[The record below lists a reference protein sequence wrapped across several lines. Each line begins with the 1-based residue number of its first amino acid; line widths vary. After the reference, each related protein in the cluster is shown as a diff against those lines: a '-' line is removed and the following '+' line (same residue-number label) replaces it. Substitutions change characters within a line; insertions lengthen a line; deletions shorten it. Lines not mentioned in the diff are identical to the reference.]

1 MMDKKKKYLFAT
13 ILIGLSSQLYISYHI
28 SNFKFSFAGV
38 LFPVFLYMYIELNPM
53 LLGISAGIVLFI
65 FRILFFII
73 GGGTLTQSIV
83 AFYPEAIFYI
93 LYGIVF
99 YLLLKLFETITINK
113 LFFISLVC
121 DLLSNFVEVYIRIGE
136 DLLISDLSILKSLL
150 VVALI
155 RAFLAVLII
164 IGFKYYNMFLIKDEH
179 EERYKKLLWL
189 TSGLKT
195 EVYWMEKNMDSIEK
209 VMSDAYQLFTKIS
222 NEEDRESWGNRAL
235 EISRD
240 VHDIKK
246 EYALVARGIKEI
258 LTNRTEDSGM
268 YFHELL
274 LILKETMDAEIR
286 RMEKDIVLDFHP
298 GKDFFFKKHYYLT
311 SVFRNMMV
319 NSIESI
325 ESKGKIVFIHKID
338 DKNHIFIL
346 KDNGC
351 GISKEELAH
360 IFLPGYSTKIDYT
373 TGEIN
378 RGLGL
383 SLVKNIVEVHLKGDL
398 EVHSEKDKGTTFEI
412 TIPIVELEGS

>member
-1 MMDKKKKYLFAT
+1 MDKKKKYLFAT

-53 LLGISAGIVLFI
+53 LLGISSGIVLFI
-65 FRILFFII
+65 FRILFCLI
-73 GGGTLTQSIV
+73 GGGTFTQSIV
-83 AFYPEAIFYI
+83 AFFPEAIFYI
-93 LYGIVF
+93 IYGVIF
-99 YLLLKLFETITINK
+99 YLLLKLFKTITINK
-113 LFFISLVC
+113 LFFIALGC
-121 DLLSNFVEVYIRIGE
+121 DLLSNFVEVYIRIGK
-136 DLLISDLSILKSLL
+136 DFFISDLSILKSLL
-150 VVALI
+150 VVAFI
-155 RAFLAVLII
+155 RASLAVLII
-164 IGFKYYNMFLIKDEH
+164 IGFKYYRMFLIKAEH

-209 VMSDAYQLFTKIS
+209 VMSDAYQLFTKIL

-246 EYALVARGIKEI
+246 EYSLVARGIKEI
-258 LTNRTEDSGM
+258 LANRTDDSGM

-286 RMEKDIVLDFHP
+286 RIEKDIVLDFHL
-298 GKDFFFKKHYYLT
+298 GKDFFFKKHYYLM
-311 SVFRNMMV
+311 SVFRNMIV

-325 ESKGKIVFIHKID
+325 ENKGKIVFIHKMN
-338 DKNHIFIL
+338 DKEHIFII

-351 GISKEELAH
+351 GINKEELAH
-360 IFLPGYSTKIDYT
+360 IFSPGYSTKIDYT

>member
-1 MMDKKKKYLFAT
+1 MDKKKKFLFAT
-13 ILIGLSSQLYISYHI
+13 LLIGLSSQLYINYYI

-38 LFPVFLYMYIELNPM
+38 LFPVFLFMYSELNPI
-53 LLGISAGIVLFI
+53 LLGISSGVSLFF
-65 FRILFFII
+65 FRILFFVI
-73 GGGTLTQSIV
+73 GGGTFSQAVI
-83 AFYPEAIFYI
+83 AFYPEAIFYMV
-93 LYGIVF
+93 YGIAF
-99 YLLLKLFETITINK
+99 YYIAKLFDSINMSK
-113 LFFISLVC
+113 MFFIALGC
-121 DLLSNFVEVYIRIGE
+121 DFISNFVEVYIRLGNKFFTNN
-136 DLLISDLSILKSLL
+136 LIILKSLV

-155 RAFLAVLII
+155 RASIGILIV
-164 IGFKYYNMFLIKDEH
+164 IGFKYYKMFLVKSEH

-209 VMSDAYQLFTKIS
+209 VMSDAYELFIKIS
-222 NEEDRESWGNRAL
+222 NDEDRKSWGNRAL

-246 EYALVARGIKEI
+246 EYVLVARGIEEI
-258 LTNRTEDSGM
+258 LANRTDDIGM

-286 RMEKDIVLDFHP
+286 REEKDIILEFNL
-298 GKDFFFKKHYYLT
+298 GKDFFFKKHYHLM
-311 SVFRNMMV
+311 SIFRNMIM

-325 ESKGKIVFIHKID
+325 DYKGKINFSHEMD
-338 DKNHIFIL
+338 EKNHIFIL

-351 GISKEELAH
+351 GISQDELAH
-360 IFLPGYSTKIDYT
+360 IFSPGYSTKIDYT

-398 EVHSEKDKGTTFEI
+398 KVHSQERKGTTFEI
-412 TIPIVELEGS
+412 SIPIAELEGI

>member
-53 LLGISAGIVLFI
+53 LLGISSGIVLFI
-65 FRILFFII
+65 FRILFCLI
-73 GGGTLTQSIV
+73 GGGTFTQSIV
-83 AFYPEAIFYI
+83 AFFPEAIFYI
-93 LYGIVF
+93 IYGVIF
-99 YLLLKLFETITINK
+99 YLLLKLFKTITINK
-113 LFFISLVC
+113 LFFIALGC
-121 DLLSNFVEVYIRIGE
+121 DLLSNFVEVYIRIGK
-136 DLLISDLSILKSLL
+136 DFFISDLSILKSLL
-150 VVALI
+150 VVAFI
-155 RAFLAVLII
+155 RASLAVLII
-164 IGFKYYNMFLIKDEH
+164 IGFQYYRMFLIKAEH

-209 VMSDAYQLFTKIS
+209 VMSNAYQLFTKIL

-258 LTNRTEDSGM
+258 LANRTDDSGM

-286 RMEKDIVLDFHP
+286 RIEKDIVLDFHP
-298 GKDFFFKKHYYLT
+298 GKDFFFKKHYYLM
-311 SVFRNMMV
+311 SVFRNMIV

-325 ESKGKIVFIHKID
+325 ENKGKIVFIHKMNN
-338 DKNHIFIL
+338 KEHIFII

-351 GISKEELAH
+351 GINKEELAH
-360 IFLPGYSTKIDYT
+360 IFSPGYSTKIDYT

-398 EVHSEKDKGTTFEI
+398 VVHSEKDKGTTFEI